1 MIDSWLE
8 SNDLNDAFKKEL
20 KCTKTNT
27 KELFYQDIPFG
38 TGGMRGLIGA
48 GTNRINEIMISKAT
62 NGFATYLEQKN
73 SGSNIE
79 VIIGYDNRQ
88 YSYEF
93 AIQAAKVLSARNIKA
108 FIFSTLTATPLVS
121 YAIRRKKAHGGIVIT
136 ASHNPPEY
144 NGFKIYDETGCQLL
158 PREIDQVVSI
168 IKNIS
173 NVTDIKTNLE
183 NVFFLDDICQNNYIN
198 ELRGL
203 IHHENEVKEIAIG
216 FSPQHGTALNPVK
229 KMLAQYGYPKVI
241 IVEEQATF
249 DPNFS
254 GTKSAN
260 PEDES
265 SFELL
270 KEYGERFKL
279 DILLTTDPD
288 ADRVGV
294 AYRDANEKY
303 HCLTG
308 NQVGALLIDYYLKIN
323 AQQNNANLYIVKTIV
338 TSNLGAEIA
347 REHKVKVL
355 NVLTGFKY
363 IGDKINKYGE
373 ENFLLGYEESYGY
386 LVYPI
391 TRDKDG
397 IQIILAITEMAYFY
411 QQQGKTLGN
420 QLEELYKKYGYHK
433 EQLISRTFSGK
444 SGAAKIAEIYY
455 RFKHHKWENVEYIED
470 YEKLE
475 VRNIPEQTEQVLE
488 TDKSMVIKVTFLDGS
503 WLCVRPSGTEP
514 KIKIYLGVCEKSEEK
529 ATEKIQKLYDTVN
542 IML

>member
-1 MIDSWLE
+1 MIDFWLE
-8 SNDLNDAFKKEL
+8 SNDLNAAFKKEL
-20 KCTKTNT
+20 KCINTDT
-27 KELFYQDIPFG
+27 KELFYQDLPFG
-38 TGGMRGLIGA
+38 TGGMRGLMGA

-73 SGSNIE
+73 AGSDIE

-121 YAIRRKKAHGGIVIT
+121 YTIRRKKAHGGIVIT

-158 PREIDQVVSI
+158 PKEIDQVVSI
-168 IKNIS
+168 IENIS
-173 NVTDIKTNLE
+173 DVTDIKTTME
-183 NVFFLDDICQNNYIN
+183 HVFFLDETYQTNYIN
-198 ELRGL
+198 ELSGL
-203 IHHENEVKEIAIG
+203 VQHENKAKKISIG

-229 KMLAQYGYPKVI
+229 KMLAQYGYQKVI

-249 DPNFS
+249 DPHFS

-260 PEDES
+260 PEDER

-270 KEYGERFKL
+270 KEYGKRFKL

-288 ADRVGV
+288 ADRVGS
-294 AYRDANEKY
+294 AYRDTDGNY

-308 NQVGALLIDYYLKIN
+308 NQVGALLIDYYIRIN
-323 AQQNNANLYIVKTIV
+323 SNQKSDALYIVKTIV

-347 REHKVKVL
+347 KEHKVKVM

-363 IGDKINKYGE
+363 IGDKINKHGA

-386 LVYPI
+386 LAYPI

-397 IQIILAITEMAYFY
+397 IQIILAIAEMACFY

-420 QLEELYKKYGYHK
+420 QLEELYKKYGYYR
-433 EQLISRTFSGK
+433 EQLISRTFYGK
-444 SGAAKIAEIYY
+444 AGEDKIAEIYY
-455 RFKHHKWENVEYIED
+455 RFKHHKWENVKRIED
-470 YEKLE
+470 YEKQE
-475 VRNIPEQTEQVLE
+475 SINVIEQTKEAIK
-488 TDKSMVIKVTFLDGS
+488 TDKSMVIKVIFLDGS

-514 KIKIYLGVCEKSEEK
+514 KVKIYLGVCEKSDEE
-529 ATEKIQKLYDTVN
+529 ATNKIQKLYNTVN
-542 IML
+542 TML